1 MKAVCFACGQRKIKF
16 ATKRE
21 SREPLGRAVVRR
33 SEVFVFFV
41 QKPCVFLMEGASAG
55 FVMFVHQ
62 RDFGDLAGGDKL
74 QGFQVFGTLC

>member
-33 SEVFVFFV
+33 SEVLCLFCTEALCFSYGL
-41 QKPCVFLMEGASAG
+41 CIASVIGMCGCWVGEKAEI
-55 FVMFVHQ
+55 
-62 RDFGDLAGGDKL
+62 LKK
-74 QGFQVFGTLC
+74 C